1 MKSPVFGLVV
11 ALAGAALVVAPAIVS
26 AGGGHIT
33 LGVTPR
39 RLTLLATDSGQ
50 PVSATFTV
58 VVDTTSPTDLR
69 ISLTDAV
76 PGQDGLWDAAPP
88 GSTPYSASATTT
100 VDPTLVTVQPTGA
113 NQTLTITVTTRP
125 LANETPR
132 AGLITV
138 SLLPHQD
145 GSTSDGATVGQ
156 GLAVTVPVI
165 AGISPDFL
173 IATAGATASL
183 AGTGVSVAR
192 KAPSFTPVDSLVPDI
207 FPALVDPGPVTTTAL
222 FTNTGNVVLDTVT
235 DFEFASVSPLAALPG
250 SSEAGTPFNRYVQA
264 HTYALPG
271 QPASATGS
279 SLIEQEGVAPIDS
292 LPFIGVVRIT
302 ATTTGTL
309 GSLSAT
315 PIVQSTVIVI
325 FPWKELLALV
335 LLLVLLRVLRA
346 LLGRG
351 WRRLRGRG
359 KGGPT
364 AGATGGSGDFQA
376 AEQDSGMADR
386 LSNF

>member
-1 MKSPVFGLVV
+1 MAAPNLALGADARLELSVSPERVVIESRPDGAPITQLLTVSIIVTVPAELRIGISDVV
-11 ALAGAALVVAPAIVS
+11 AGPNGGLTRAP
-26 AGGGHIT
+26 
-33 LGVTPR
+33 L
-39 RLTLLATDSGQ
+39 
-50 PVSATFTV
+50 
-58 VVDTTSPTDLR
+58 
-69 ISLTDAV
+69 
-76 PGQDGLWDAAPP
+76 
-88 GSTPYSASATTT
+88 GSTPYSLGTSVTVNPGLIL
-100 VDPTLVTVQPTGA
+100 VDPTSERQTFKVTV
-113 NQTLTITVTTRP
+113 TVKADASEP
-125 LANETPR
+125 PHIGMLE
-132 AGLITV
+132 V
-138 SLLPHQD
+138 SLFPR
-145 GSTSDGATVGQ
+145 GTAGGVKGAVMQ
-156 GLAVTVPVI
+156 GLAMASTVLSGPPKGGE
-165 AGISPDFL
+165 AAISDARVSLEARDLTAQRGASWTAIDQLIPD
-173 IATAGATASL
+173 L
-183 AGTGVSVAR
+183 A
-192 KAPSFTPVDSLVPDI
+192 
-207 FPALVDPGPVTTTAL
+207 PALVDHGPANAVAR
-222 FTNTGNVVLDTVT
+222 FANTGNVILDSTTTFQFSSVGPLALLPGNTDPGSPFYTVT
-235 DFEFASVSPLAALPG
+235 PLPD
-250 SSEAGTPFNRYVQA
+250 
-264 HTYALPG
+264 YALPG
-271 QPASATGS
+271 QVTSTDADTLLRSDDA
-279 SLIEQEGVAPIDS
+279 APVDM